1 MHIGDSRNGFLACS
15 GGAGACHICCSFGGY
30 HWDTGGVGPAS
41 GTCHRRVSRTPHAG
55 GMTSNDLVIEAEGLV
70 KRFGTTKALR
80 DGRASLFGE
89 GSLRT
94 PGSPAP
100 RRPNA
105 SECR

>member
-1 MHIGDSRNGFLACS
+1 MILETGFLRAAE
-15 GGAGACHICCSFGGY
+15 GL
-30 HWDTGGVGPAS
+30 GPAISVVPSADTTGTRAAS
-41 GTCHRRVSRTPHAG
+41 GLRQARVTGVSAGPPHAG